1 MNIKNVYIKEDIDFV
16 GFVVMSFNEWTSLP
30 LSTSTECLFS
40 SELSTH
46 CPNTSSH
53 NLGTRRVCWC
63 KDILKNTHLTVH
75 LLTLWPHLA
84 YNDKGKFQNKNDEEY
99 IELESHN
106 DSENIQ
112 RGTGRLS
119 SSDSESSHEKL
130 DEWIWEVKENV
141 PDVKRFSEVLG
152 VNTLYL
158 RRLDGNSKALYVLNE
173 VLKEDFWNIIVE
185 ETNRY
190 ARQIIEKEGFG
201 EKKK

>member
-1 MNIKNVYIKEDIDFV
+1 MTEIENIFYRSDSDSFIESIDLECDKEFYND
-16 GFVVMSFNEWTSLP
+16 P
-30 LSTSTECLFS
+30 FS
-40 SELSTH
+40 
-46 CPNTSSH
+46 
-53 NLGTRRVCWC
+53 
-63 KDILKNTHLTVH
+63 
-75 LLTLWPHLA
+75 
-84 YNDKGKFQNKNDEEY
+84 DKGKFQNKNDEEY

-158 RRLDGNSKALYVLNE
+158 RRLDDNSKALDV
-173 VLKEDFWNIIVE
+173 
-185 ETNRY
+185 
-190 ARQIIEKEGFG
+190 
-201 EKKK
+201 